1 MLRNLLGSIAAIL
14 AVTVLGGWLY
24 YRFFYTGSRRRP
36 AYRSLHSYAPKRRP
50 IVWIDWEEKH
60 GDRILTFGAPL

>member
-1 MLRNLLGSIAAIL
+1 MLRNSLASIAVIL
-14 AVTVLGGWLY
+14 ATTVLGAWLY
-24 YRFFYTGSRRRP
+24 YRFFYTGNRRRP
-36 AYRSLHSYAPKRRP
+36 PYISAHSFAPGRKP